1 MSGYPSDITCAFTSS
16 DTLKISDGFASSS
29 FAGGSLVMTIEG
41 IRNPRSTA
49 STLSFKVYVKDSSD
63 YGQYAIESG
72 EGLTISSVSDFTNV
86 LIERDSTVNGVVT
99 TYYFTITLSNIIYSN
114 DYIQIVFPSS
124 ISLTSVV
131 NQ

>member
-1 MSGYPSDITCAFTSS
+1 VSGFPSAITCEFTSS
-16 DTLKISDGFASSS
+16 DTLKISGGFASTS
-29 FAGGSLVMTIEG
+29 FAGGTIVMTIDG

-49 STLSFKVYVKDSSD
+49 STLSFKSYVKDSSD
-63 YGQYAIESG
+63 YGQYSIESG
-72 EGLTISSVSDFTNV
+72 RGLTISSVSDFTNV
-86 LIERDSTVNGVVT
+86 VIDRDSTVNGIIT

-114 DYIQIVFPSS
+114 DFIQIIFPSS